1 MVLADDNIQASLPN
15 PVHQI
20 LRSYRRQ
27 NNEKYLKCISNL
39 QIQEAWETL
48 NDVDKRRKYDS
59 TLTFDDRIPD
69 KFDPATQDFF
79 EEFPRIFKRNSR
91 WSKKQPTPD
100 LGDCNAPLKKV
111 EKFYRFWERFD
122 SWRDF
127 THDEEYDVNEAENRY
142 EKRWMEKENKRLK
155 KEMFK
160 NERIRINRL
169 VNFAIDFDPRM
180 IAERERIENEKEARK
195 QEVLKWKREKREKKE
210 REEREAIERVENKK
224 KQEAQAKIDKER
236 AAILAKEGQ
245 KQIRVRFKEVFL
257 ANIKDQKMDSF
268 YADEVVR
275 KLRPDELSKI
285 LSLFEEKKIS
295 NPEEFKTYLKGIFED
310 RKSAIK
316 LKKKQKQKE
325 EKAKK
330 LSKQREWTED
340 ESRMLVKGVLKYP
353 AGTHHRWTRITQF
366 VGGRFSESEVAD
378 YARRLKNVKTQIKN
392 KNHVHIYKVNQKKSI
407 SKKIKV
413 NGGKAKQKGVK
424 NGTGGGSSGGDLEN
438 GEGEDMWSQKQQKQ
452 LEKAL
457 KTHPGSLPVKER
469 WQKIADDVEG
479 KDMKECVQRFKGIRK
494 KIKSRKA
501 KK

>member
-1 MVLADDNIQASLPN
+1 M
-15 PVHQI
+15 
-20 LRSYRRQ
+20 
-27 NNEKYLKCISNL
+27 
-39 QIQEAWETL
+39 
-48 NDVDKRRKYDS
+48 DKRRKYDS
-59 TLTFDDRIPD
+59 TLEFDDRIPD

-100 LGDCNAPLKKV
+100 LGDSKAPLKRV
-111 EKFYRFWERFD
+111 EKFYKFWERFD

-127 THDEEYDVNEAENRY
+127 THDEEYDVQEAENRY

-180 IAERERIENEKEARK
+180 IAERERIEKEKEARK

-210 REEREAIERVENKK
+210 REEREAIERVENKR

-236 AAILAKEGQ
+236 AALLAKEGQ

-257 ANIKDQKMDSF
+257 ENIKDPKMDSF

-285 LSLFEEKKIS
+285 LSLFKDSKIT
-295 NPEEFKTYLKGIFED
+295 NPEDFKTHLKTIFEH
-310 RKSAIK
+310 RKSAMK
-316 LKKKQKQKE
+316 LKKKQKMKE
-325 EKAKK
+325 EKAEK
-330 LSKQREWTED
+330 LSKQKDWTEQ
-340 ESRMLVKGVLKYP
+340 ESRLLVKGVLKYP

-407 SKKIKV
+407 SKKIQV
-413 NGGKAKQKGVK
+413 NGAKSKRKGVA
-424 NGTGGGSSGGDLEN
+424 NGGSKGDDLSNVES
-438 GEGEDMWSQKQQKQ
+438 DDLWSQGQQKQ

-457 KTHPGSLPVKER
+457 KRHPGSLPVKER
-469 WQKIADDVEG
+469 WQKIAGDVEG
-479 KDMKECVQRFKGIRK
+479 KDMKECVQRFKEIRK
-494 KIKSRKA
+494 KIKSRKG